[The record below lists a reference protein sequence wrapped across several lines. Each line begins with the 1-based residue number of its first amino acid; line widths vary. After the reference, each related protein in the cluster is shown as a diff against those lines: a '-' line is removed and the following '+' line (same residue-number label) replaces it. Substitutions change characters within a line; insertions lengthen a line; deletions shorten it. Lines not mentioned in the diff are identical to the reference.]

1 MNPITN
7 RLLKRTSINSTL
19 LKNTTLIISL
29 SYLLIHVSF
38 AFSFE
43 SIKQSHGFALY
54 GDLKY
59 SPSFTHLDYVNPAAP
74 KGGKI
79 KLMGFGTFDTLNPYT
94 LKGIS
99 PINSPG
105 QYIYGFSEE
114 TDSLLV
120 GTEGVSRSGDE
131 PQSAYGLIAESV
143 SYPKNVSWAIFRIRD
158 IAQFQDGHK
167 IDADDVLF
175 SWQTLVQKGH
185 PEFRQKLKGI
195 KSVSKIDNLSVKV
208 IFKQANS
215 GADLLRF
222 GEIPI
227 LPQHYWQNKDFSKT
241 TLTPP
246 VVSGPYKIES
256 ISAGKYIV
264 FARNK
269 NYWAKNLPILKGRYN
284 FDKVQFDYYRDQ
296 TVAFEG
302 FKSSEFDAFI
312 DYTAKNWAAGYNFP
326 ALLNKEVIKA
336 EIPHSIPSGTQGLF
350 FNTRRVQFNSIEVR
364 EAISLLFD
372 FEWTNRNI
380 FHNAYTR
387 NKSYFPNSIYDSS
400 TDTPDEAELRHL
412 SPHENQL
419 PSALFDQPF
428 TPSQHPGSGNI
439 RKQLKKALAL
449 FKQAGW
455 TLKKGVLYNATTN
468 QPFEFEILI
477 RQPGMKR
484 VIEPFIENL
493 RKAGVNVTVRL
504 VDANQYK
511 VRLDNFDY
519 DMTTFVLSQSL
530 SPSHE
535 QRVYFHSSMV
545 NVKGSKN
552 YAGIAHPAVDALTEQ
567 IVRAKTRE
575 ELISTTKA
583 LDRVLL
589 WNHYIV
595 PNWHLNYH
603 RIAYWDRF
611 EKPEEQPPYKLGFEN
626 WWIK

>member
-1 MNPITN
+1 MSHFKNFFLLIT
-7 RLLKRTSINSTL
+7 LSTL
-19 LKNTTLIISL
+19 LSYTPASL
-29 SYLLIHVSF
+29 
-38 AFSFE
+38 SFE
-43 SIKQSHGFALY
+43 SINQSHGFALY

-59 SPSFTHLDYVNPAAP
+59 PLSFSHLDYVNPTAP

-105 QYIYGFSEE
+105 QYVYGFSEE
-114 TDSLLV
+114 TDSLLI

-143 SYPKNVSWAIFRIRD
+143 SYPDDISWAIFKIRS

-175 SWQTLVQKGH
+175 SWKTLIDKGH

-195 KSVSKIDNLSVKV
+195 KQVEKVDNRSIKV

-222 GEIPI
+222 GEMPI
-227 LPQHYWQNKDFSKT
+227 LPEHYWQNKNFSKT

-246 VVSGPYKIES
+246 VISGPYKIES
-256 ISAGKYIV
+256 VSAGKFII

-269 NYWAKNLPILKGRYN
+269 SYWAKDLAILKGRYN

-312 DYTAKNWAAGYNFP
+312 EYTAKNWAAGYNFP
-326 ALLNKEVIKA
+326 ALLNKDVIKT
-336 EIPHSIPSGTQGLF
+336 EIPHRIPSGTQGLF
-350 FNTRRVQFNSIEVR
+350 FNTRRAQFSSVEVR
-364 EAISLLFD
+364 EAVSLLFD

-387 NKSYFPNSIYDSS
+387 NKSYFPNSVYDSS
-400 TDTPDEAELRHL
+400 TTTPNKAELAYL
-412 SPHENQL
+412 APYKNEL
-419 PSALFDQPF
+419 PPSLFKQPF
-428 TPSQHPGSGNI
+428 SPSQHPGSGNI

-449 FKQAGW
+449 FKEAGW
-455 TLKKGVLYNATTN
+455 TLNKGKLYNNKTN
-468 QPFEFEILI
+468 KPYEFEILI

-493 RKAGVNVTVRL
+493 RKAGITVTTRL

-535 QRVYFHSSMV
+535 QRIYFHSSMV

-552 YAGIAHPAVDALTEQ
+552 YAGIAHPAIDALTEQ

-583 LDRVLL
+583 LDRILL

>member
-1 MNPITN
+1 MSH
-7 RLLKRTSINSTL
+7 LKDYS
-19 LKNTTLIISL
+19 LKNNLFKNIVLLISL
-29 SYLLIHVSF
+29 SCLLISAPF
-38 AFSFE
+38 AFSIE

-59 SPSFTHLDYVNPAAP
+59 PSSFTHLDYVNPAAP
-74 KGGKI
+74 KGGQI

-99 PINSPG
+99 PINTPG
-105 QYIYGFSEE
+105 QYMYGFSEE
-114 TDSLLV
+114 TDSLLA

-143 SYPKNVSWAIFRIRD
+143 SYPIDIRWAIFKIRD

-175 SWQTLVQKGH
+175 SWHTLIKNGH
-185 PEFRQKLKGI
+185 PQFRQKLKGI
-195 KSVSKIDNLSVKV
+195 ESVSKIDEHSVKV
-208 IFKQANS
+208 TFKQANS

-222 GEIPI
+222 GEMPI
-227 LPQHYWQNKDFSKT
+227 LPEHYWKNKDFSKT
-241 TLTPP
+241 ILTPP
-246 VVSGPYKIES
+246 LISGPYKIES
-256 ISAGKYIV
+256 LSAGKYLV
-264 FARNK
+264 FVRNTH
-269 NYWAKNLPILKGRYN
+269 YWARNLPILKGRYN

-326 ALLNKEVIKA
+326 ALLNKKVIKA
-336 EIPHSIPSGTQGLF
+336 EIPHHIPSGTQGLF
-350 FNTRRVQFNSIEVR
+350 FNTRKTIFNSVEVR

-387 NKSYFPNSIYDSS
+387 NNSYFPNSVYDSS
-400 TDTPDEAELRHL
+400 ISTPDETELVYLTPYANELPAE
-412 SPHENQL
+412 
-419 PSALFDQPF
+419 FFKQPF
-428 TPSQHPGSGNI
+428 SPSQHPGNGSI
-439 RKQLKKALAL
+439 RKQLKKALNL

-455 TLKKGVLYNATTN
+455 TLKKGILYNDTSN
-468 QPFEFEILI
+468 QPFKFEILL
-477 RQPGMKR
+477 RQAGMKR

-493 RKAGVNVTVRL
+493 RKAGIQVTERL

-535 QRVYFHSSMV
+535 QRGYFHSSTV
-545 NVKGSKN
+545 NIKGSRN
-552 YAGIAHPAVDALTEQ
+552 YAGIAHPVVDSLTEK
-567 IVRAKTRE
+567 IIRAKTRE
-575 ELISTTKA
+575 ELISATKA

-589 WNHYIV
+589 WNHYII

-611 EKPEEQPPYKLGFEN
+611 KQPENQPPYTLGFET
-626 WWIK
+626 WWAK

>member
-1 MNPITN
+1 MSHITKKTSK
-7 RLLKRTSINSTL
+7 RMLLKSAP
-19 LKNTTLIISL
+19 
-29 SYLLIHVSF
+29 LLIVLSF
-38 AFSFE
+38 LLTYASSVFAVE
-43 SIKQSHGFALY
+43 AINQSHGFALY

-59 SPSFTHLDYVNPAAP
+59 PSSFTHLDYVNPSAP
-74 KGGKI
+74 KGGHI

-131 PQSAYGLIAESV
+131 PQSAYGLIAEVV
-143 SYPKNVSWAIFRIRD
+143 SYPDDISWAIFTIRD

-167 IDADDVLF
+167 IDADDILF
-175 SWQTLVQKGH
+175 SWHTLIKQGH
-185 PEFRQKLKGI
+185 PVFRQKFKGI
-195 KSVSKIDNLSVKV
+195 KGVSKIDNRSVKV
-208 IFKQANS
+208 IFKQENS

-222 GEIPI
+222 GEMPV
-227 LPQHYWQNKDFSKT
+227 LPEHYWQNKDFSKT

-246 VVSGPYKIES
+246 LISGPYKIES
-256 ISAGKYIV
+256 VSAGKYIV
-264 FARNK
+264 FLRNN
-269 NYWAKNLPILKGRYN
+269 NYWAKDLPILKGRYN
-284 FDKVQFDYYRDQ
+284 FDKIQFDYYRDQ

-302 FKSSEFDAFI
+302 FKSAEFDAFI

-326 ALLNKEVIKA
+326 AFKNSAVIKL
-336 EIPHSIPSGTQGLF
+336 EIPHRIPSGTQGLF
-350 FNTRRVQFNSIEVR
+350 FNTRRAQFKSIKVR

-400 TDTPDEAELRHL
+400 TNTPDEAELKYL
-412 SPHENQL
+412 TPFQDEL
-419 PSALFDQPF
+419 PAELFKQPF
-428 TPSQHPGSGNI
+428 APSQHPGSGNI

-449 FKQAGW
+449 LKEAGW
-455 TLKKGVLYNATTN
+455 SLKKGTIYNNKTHK
-468 QPFEFEILI
+468 PLEFEILI
-477 RQPGMKR
+477 RQPGIKR
-484 VIEPFIENL
+484 VIEPYIANL
-493 RKAGVNVTVRL
+493 KKAGINVTARL

-535 QRVYFHSSMV
+535 QRSYFHSSTV
-545 NVKGSKN
+545 SIKGSKN
-552 YAGIAHPAVDALTEQ
+552 YAGIAHPVIDALTEQ
-567 IVRAKTRE
+567 IVRAKTRK

-611 EKPEEQPPYKLGFEN
+611 NQPAQQPPYKLGFET
-626 WWIK
+626 WWAK

>member
-1 MNPITN
+1 MS
-7 RLLKRTSINSTL
+7 KINT
-19 LKNTTLIISL
+19 LKNTLKKIITLTAL
-29 SYLLIHVSF
+29 SYFIINAPSVLSVEI
-38 AFSFE
+38 
-43 SIKQSHGFALY
+43 ITKSHGFALY

-59 SPSFTHLDYVNPAAP
+59 PSSFTHFDYVNPSAP

-79 KLMGFGTFDTLNPYT
+79 ILMGFGTFDTLNPYT

-120 GTEGVSRSGDE
+120 GSQGISRSGDE

-143 SYPKNVSWAIFRIRD
+143 SYPENISWAIFKIRD

-167 IDADDVLF
+167 INADDILF
-175 SWQTLVQKGH
+175 SWQTLIKHGH
-185 PEFRQKLKGI
+185 PQFRQSLKGI
-195 KSVSKIDNLSVKV
+195 ESVSKIDNFTVKV
-208 IFKQANS
+208 NFKQENS

-222 GEIPI
+222 GEMPI
-227 LPQHYWQNKDFSKT
+227 LPEHYWQNKDFKKT

-246 VVSGPYKIES
+246 IISGPYKIAS
-256 ISAGKYIV
+256 VSAGKFIV
-264 FARNK
+264 FLRNK
-269 NYWAKNLPILKGRYN
+269 NYWAKDLPVLKGRYN
-284 FDKVQFDYYRDQ
+284 FDRVQFDFYRDQ

-302 FKSSEFDAFI
+302 FKSAEFDAYI
-312 DYTAKNWAAGYNFP
+312 DYTAKNWVAGYNFP
-326 ALLNKEVIKA
+326 ALKNGSVIKL

-350 FNTRRVQFNSIEVR
+350 FNTRRTKFNSIKVR

-380 FHNAYTR
+380 FHNAYKR
-387 NKSYFPNSIYDSS
+387 NKSYFPNSVYDSS
-400 TDTPDEAELRHL
+400 MSTPNEAELKHL
-412 SPHENQL
+412 TPYKNELPAALFNQL
-419 PSALFDQPF
+419 FS
-428 TPSQHPGSGNI
+428 PSQHPGSGNI
-439 RKQLKKALAL
+439 RMQLRKALAL
-449 FKQAGW
+449 FKEAGW
-455 TLKKGVLYNATTN
+455 SLEKGTLYNNKTN

-477 RQPGMKR
+477 RQSGMTR
-484 VIEPFIENL
+484 VIEPYIENL
-493 RKAGVNVTVRL
+493 RKAGIKVTARL

-535 QRVYFHSSMV
+535 QRSYFHSSTV

-552 YAGIAHPAVDALTEQ
+552 YAGVSQPVIDALTEQ
-567 IVRAKTRE
+567 IVRAKTRD

-611 EKPEEQPPYKLGFEN
+611 EKPEKQPPYKLGFEN

>member
-1 MNPITN
+1 MNPIN
-7 RLLKRTSINSTL
+7 SRLLKRKP
-19 LKNTTLIISL
+19 LKNTRLKNKA
-29 SYLLIHVSF
+29 LLITLSGLLLCASF
-38 AFSFE
+38 AFSNE

-59 SPSFTHLDYVNPAAP
+59 PPTFTHLDYVNPEAP
-74 KGGKI
+74 KGGQI

-143 SYPKNVSWAIFRIRD
+143 SYPKDISWAIFKIRD

-175 SWQTLVQKGH
+175 SWQTLIEKGH
-185 PEFRQKLKGI
+185 PEFRQRLKGI
-195 KSVSKIDNLSVKV
+195 KSVSKIDNDSVKV
-208 IFKQANS
+208 TFKQINS

-222 GEIPI
+222 GEMPV
-227 LPQHYWQNKDFSKT
+227 LPEHYWKNKEFSKT

-246 VVSGPYKIES
+246 VISGPYKIES
-256 ISAGKYIV
+256 VSAGKYIV
-264 FARNK
+264 FARNDD
-269 NYWAKNLPILKGRYN
+269 YWAKNLPILKGRYN

-312 DYTAKNWAAGYNFP
+312 DYTAKNWAAGYGFP
-326 ALLNKEVIKA
+326 ALVNKEVIKA

-350 FNTRRVQFNSIEVR
+350 FNTRRAQFRSIKVR

-400 TDTPDEAELRHL
+400 NDTPDEAELNHL
-412 SPHENQL
+412 SPYKNKL
-419 PSALFDQPF
+419 PAALFTQPF
-428 TPSQHPGSGNI
+428 TPSQHPGSGSI
-439 RKQLKKALAL
+439 RKQLKKALGL
-449 FKQAGW
+449 FKEAGW
-455 TLKKGVLYNATTN
+455 TLKKGILYNNNTN

-493 RKAGVNVTVRL
+493 RKAGINVTERL

-535 QRVYFHSSMV
+535 QRSYFHSSTV
-545 NVKGSKN
+545 NIKGSRN
-552 YAGIAHPAVDALTEQ
+552 YAGVAHPVVDSLTEQ
-567 IVRAKTRE
+567 IVRAKTRK
-575 ELISTTKA
+575 ELVSTTKA

-611 EKPEEQPPYKLGFEN
+611 EKPEKQPPYKLGFEN